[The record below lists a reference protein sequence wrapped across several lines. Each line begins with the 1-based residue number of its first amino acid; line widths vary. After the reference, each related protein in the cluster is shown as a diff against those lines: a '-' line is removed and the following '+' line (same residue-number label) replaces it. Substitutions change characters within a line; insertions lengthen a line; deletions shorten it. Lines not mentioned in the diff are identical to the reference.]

1 MKITAIPQLY
11 RNLRR
16 WREILDVLRRYGLA
30 DWLSQFPQLPFRNWL
45 KDAEGL
51 PLASHSREVRMRL
64 ALTEL
69 GPTFIKLGQ
78 ILASRPDLVGHAM
91 TSELKRLHSELPA
104 IDSATIRRTLQNELG
119 PLFEREIIEFDDT
132 PLATASIGQVHR
144 GQLADGTDVVIK
156 VQRPGIEEVMLCD
169 LDVLS
174 GLAQLAERVGTLA
187 AFSPETMVR
196 QLTPVIRREL
206 DFGREKQNLEL
217 FSELLADCEDV
228 SIPVPIERL
237 CTRRVLVMTRIPG
250 EDLSRCRAV
259 EKFDPEVRQRMA
271 KTITET
277 YMQML
282 FKFGLFHADPHPGN
296 LIAASDGTIGIL
308 DFGMVGRID
317 TMLREQIEEMLVAI
331 GMADSARL
339 TQLIRRAGEAPPTLD
354 DAALSIDV
362 SEFISTYGRQNLGR
376 FDLTG
381 ALNDLGDML
390 HRHGIK
396 LPSQSAMLMKMLI
409 SLEGT
414 LSVLHADFD
423 AMEVMASFV
432 RGAAKKRLSPRRR
445 LHQIR
450 RMMLE
455 TEYLMQ
461 IVPDQ
466 FVGLLE
472 QARRGEIQIQLDHR
486 SIGSTANRLVVGLIA
501 SALFLGSSLLLAM
514 KVPPVMF
521 ADATYFGIQQIS
533 MLGSIGT
540 IISVM
545 MMLRLYLAINA
556 SGHLSRDNE
565 D

>member
-30 DWLSQFPQLPFRNWL
+30 DWLSQFPQLPFRDWL
-45 KDAEGL
+45 KDASGQ
-51 PLASHSREVRMRL
+51 PLASHSREVRVRM

-78 ILASRPDLVGHAM
+78 ILASRADLVGFKMAA
-91 TSELKRLHSELPA
+91 ELKRLHSEVPA
-104 IDSATIRRTLQNELG
+104 VDSETIRRTLREELG
-119 PLFEREIIEFDDT
+119 DRYELEIIDFDDT
-132 PLATASIGQVHR
+132 PIATASIGQVHR
-144 GQLADGTDVVIK
+144 GHLADGREVVIK
-156 VQRPGIEEVMLCD
+156 VQRPGIEQVMICD

-174 GLAQLAERVGTLA
+174 GLAELAARVEGLA
-187 AFSPETMVR
+187 AFAPEDLVQ
-196 QLTPVIRREL
+196 QLTPVLRREL

-217 FSELLADCEDV
+217 FADLLRDQTGI
-228 SIPVPIERL
+228 SIPVPIEAL
-237 CTRRVLVMTRIPG
+237 CTRRVLVMTRLNG
-250 EDLSRCRAV
+250 EDLSRCDASQRFPV
-259 EKFDPEVRQRMA
+259 EVRRQMA
-271 KTITET
+271 KTITQT

-282 FKFGLFHADPHPGN
+282 FHFGLFHADPHPGN
-296 LIAASDGTIGIL
+296 LIAADDGSIGIL

-317 TMLREQIEEMLVAI
+317 SRLREQIEEMLIAI
-331 GMADSARL
+331 GMSDSARL
-339 TQLIRRAGEAPPTLD
+339 TQLIRRAGETPVNLD

-362 SEFISTYGRQNLGR
+362 SEFVATYGRQSLGK

-381 ALNDLGDML
+381 ALNDLGELL

-414 LSVLHADFD
+414 LATLDADFD
-423 AMEVMASFV
+423 ALEVMGTFV
-432 RGAAKKRLSPRRR
+432 RRAATRRLSPRRR
-445 LHQIR
+445 LQQAR

-455 TEYLMQ
+455 AEYFMQ

-466 FVGLLE
+466 LVELL
-472 QARRGEIQIQLDHR
+472 QQVRRGELKLQLDHR
-486 SIGSTANRLVVGLIA
+486 RIGSSVNRLVVGLIA

-533 MLGSIGT
+533 MLGMIGT
-540 IISVM
+540 LVSVM
-545 MMLRLYLAINA
+545 MMLRLYLAINR
-556 SGHLSRDNE
+556 SGHLSRDSDE
-565 D
+565 